1 MKASKEKVCQFRV
14 LGDEVVD
21 LKTKWWRAT
30 CGNNTSDESS
40 ILGIFKS
47 CNVNSHDGLCSGE
60 VYLFSQK
67 ISVNVS
73 GAKAVEFKELTE
85 FLLAFISI
93 NMLNSLSR
101 AEVS

>member
-1 MKASKEKVCQFRV
+1 
-14 LGDEVVD
+14 
-21 LKTKWWRAT
+21 
-30 CGNNTSDESS
+30 
-40 ILGIFKS
+40 
-47 CNVNSHDGLCSGE
+47 
-60 VYLFSQK
+60 LFSQK